1 MGHRLGKRVLP
12 LLLVAAGATALA
24 AGASEE
30 PAGAFV
36 SVRVARSGDVPAEQ
50 RAQAVAELARQQA
63 YPQHVVVLVH
73 GWDTPYYQSTRQF
86 GHVAPQVRAE
96 FDRLNERAAVL
107 GIQWDSNVG
116 PRRTWIPAA
125 FGHYFFSLLGLRKVI
140 RDPYTSRI
148 PVARTLGRT
157 GLRQILFD
165 VRDRFPEARIHVFA
179 HSMGAEATAH
189 AINPEFTPLS
199 AGDDTPV
206 YRPERPLKLDVVA
219 LAGADL
225 DFDSGARSRPVHPAA
240 APRLLWITL
249 PKIGAKKDKV
259 LTLRKRAR
267 SKAAIGNA
275 VPGFRQDQYDALISQ
290 RRLVFDTIDI
300 PENHALVDYFRN
312 GRLTRIADAAAGI
325 RDPQHNPSALL
336 KELDAVLAEPADP
349 AALRPHLFGGE
360 TSPKV
365 YALWRLEHLL
375 CGSSAHM
382 SSGYA
387 EKVLTRTLRNP
398 AWLDEERGHSECKVV
413 REGFWPPADV
423 VEAARRRRARKQ
435 AGPAD
440 RARNT
445 SAPTAAPVPQQ

>member
-12 LLLVAAGATALA
+12 LLLVAACATALA
-24 AGASEE
+24 AGAEEE

-36 SVRVARSGDVPAEQ
+36 SMRVARSGDIPAEQ

-63 YPQHVVVLVH
+63 DPQHVVVLVH

-86 GHVAPQVRAE
+86 GRVAPQVRAE

-225 DFDSGARSRPVHPAA
+225 DFDSGARS
-240 APRLLWITL
+240 
-249 PKIGAKKDKV
+249 
-259 LTLRKRAR
+259 
-267 SKAAIGNA
+267 
-275 VPGFRQDQYDALISQ
+275 
-290 RRLVFDTIDI
+290 
-300 PENHALVDYFRN
+300 
-312 GRLTRIADAAAGI
+312 
-325 RDPQHNPSALL
+325 
-336 KELDAVLAEPADP
+336 
-349 AALRPHLFGGE
+349 
-360 TSPKV
+360 
-365 YALWRLEHLL
+365 
-375 CGSSAHM
+375 
-382 SSGYA
+382 
-387 EKVLTRTLRNP
+387 
-398 AWLDEERGHSECKVV
+398 
-413 REGFWPPADV
+413 
-423 VEAARRRRARKQ
+423 
-435 AGPAD
+435 
-440 RARNT
+440 
-445 SAPTAAPVPQQ
+445 